1 MSRPNARSAITGRGV
16 IFGNGLLDCSHPISK
31 RIHQIIAIREKKT
44 VRFAELVKKLGKPEQ
59 VVLWSALEDD
69 RDFSKAVKARRVVTV
84 FQQNVGSNKDYGL
97 VGFSRSLG
105 RCSWFFRTRLAMRM
119 RRRSSA
125 SNTSRFKSRS
135 LKVNCLNR
143 LPKI

>member
-16 IFGNGLLDCSHPISK
+16 ILGDGFLDCSLSISK

-69 RDFSKAVKARRVVTV
+69 RDFSKAVKERRVVTV
-84 FQQNVGSNKDYGL
+84 FQQNVGSKKDYGL
-97 VGFSRSLG
+97 VGF
-105 RCSWFFRTRLAMRM
+105 F
-119 RRRSSA
+119 
-125 SNTSRFKSRS
+125 
-135 LKVNCLNR
+135 
-143 LPKI
+143 